1 MVAHDRGDEKARWAV
16 WAGIVCWWV
25 LAIAAIFGW
34 RRLGGDETT
43 RRSRWW
49 LAVPL
54 VTLLVT
60 TVLFYGA
67 HRIRAP
73 AEPVIVLLAAV
84 AGVGAWDRFRAG
96 RLASAPA

>member
-1 MVAHDRGDEKARWAV
+1 M

-54 VTLLVT
+54 VTVLVT

-84 AGVGAWDRFRAG
+84 AGVGAWDRIRAG
-96 RLASAPA
+96 RLAHAPA